1 METFLF
7 INHNERFCTICY
19 KSVEDLYLSCI
30 FRIAYFKKRD
40 NLPNRKAKT
49 KAKMGENDILFW
61 VFLLYNDAR
70 VVGVRSTKQS
80 VGINEW
86 SV

>member
-1 METFLF
+1 
-7 INHNERFCTICY
+7 
-19 KSVEDLYLSCI
+19 
-30 FRIAYFKKRD
+30 
-40 NLPNRKAKT
+40 
-49 KAKMGENDILFW
+49 MGENDILFW